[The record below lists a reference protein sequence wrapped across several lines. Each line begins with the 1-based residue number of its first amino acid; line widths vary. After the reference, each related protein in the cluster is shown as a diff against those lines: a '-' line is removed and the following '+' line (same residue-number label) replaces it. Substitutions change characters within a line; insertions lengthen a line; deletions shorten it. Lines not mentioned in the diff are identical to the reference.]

1 MVDGSRSGGGMR
13 VGVGVFKDLQVMLTG
28 TKVLVFLVQKYKH

>member
-13 VGVGVFKDLQVMLTG
+13 VGVGVFQDLQVMLTG
-28 TKVLVFLVQKYKH
+28 TKALALLVQKYKY